1 MKTHENHTSND
12 SLTRENKMLQDKVQ
26 NLDNKVQELN
36 IEIQEG
42 YKINTK
48 LEIKISDYMEQN
60 EKLNK
65 ENELLKKSKAQKEK
79 YIAILLKEKEKMLE
93 STNKNTKIDKIN
105 NKLKE
110 ESNDRE

>member
-79 YIAILLKEKEKMLE
+79 YIAILLKQKEKMLE

>member
-1 MKTHENHTSND
+1 
-12 SLTRENKMLQDKVQ
+12 
-26 NLDNKVQELN
+26 
-36 IEIQEG
+36 
-42 YKINTK
+42 
-48 LEIKISDYMEQN
+48 MEQN